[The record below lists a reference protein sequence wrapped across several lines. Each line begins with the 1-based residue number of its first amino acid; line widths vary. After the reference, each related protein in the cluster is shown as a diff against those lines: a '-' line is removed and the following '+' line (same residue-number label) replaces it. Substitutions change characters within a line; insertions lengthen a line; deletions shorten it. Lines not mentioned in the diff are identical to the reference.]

1 MRHTCDHDTGMTFQ
15 VHMNNCGQQP
25 ERNKTRKQL
34 LQVGNIGIR
43 STNEFEQKSCS
54 SYQPHLEVVQKLS
67 AKDLAFDE
75 LQWDPAYPRIS
86 FYEHQP
92 QLSYL
97 EP

>member
-15 VHMNNCGQQP
+15 VHMNNCGQ
-25 ERNKTRKQL
+25 
-34 LQVGNIGIR
+34 
-43 STNEFEQKSCS
+43 
-54 SYQPHLEVVQKLS
+54 QPHLEVVQKLS

-97 EP
+97 EPWRNSQEP